1 MNRHAKSLSLVL
13 VGLFLLFCLT
23 SGTANALPPA
33 QWYPGAER
41 AFFGHTFAEEYWT
54 NDSIIINTPNW
65 TVQFIASFVNYN
77 TPNGSFQASLVSL
90 GMVENATG
98 FKFTLP
104 YQLFAL
110 HFTTPNNKDVFIG
123 ALLGFLYAWNETI
136 PDGVPST
143 GEDRWFL
150 IPYGYNEANASV
162 SLTIEAI
169 PATKLSEGHYQ
180 FGIRYR
186 NLYARLVDT
195 KTPQRFLLTLLYPI
209 VEVTFSELSITYDIT
224 VNPRSGEIT
233 TETYYIVGQV
243 SELLILRTPIPNPH
257 AYLKGIGIGVA
268 HFVVA
273 FTSEYRTQTRSA
285 TPVHTTNLNLANI
298 TTDQGQHRAFAVGT
312 RGDYDVYNESTPQ
325 FTLLNS
331 SLPAYSWILT
341 PLPIDLSL
349 IMWQLPISADLF
361 AIIAYAMSPQL
372 QSRFSSPRA
381 LYYQANQTL
390 NAAAF
395 WYGIAFPEY
404 NGYRVVHDPVYTAY
418 SNIGQNRLPAWLGLV
433 VLTAAS
439 MIGIVV
445 LVLYVIKRNG
455 HRNGA

>member
-1 MNRHAKSLSLVL
+1 MNRHVKSLSLVL
-13 VGLFLLFCLT
+13 VGLFLLCCLT

-54 NDSIIINTPNW
+54 NDSILINTPNW

-123 ALLGFLYAWNETI
+123 ALLAFLYAWNETI
-136 PDGVPST
+136 PDGVPSP

-150 IPYGYNEANASV
+150 IPYGYNEANASTP
-162 SLTIEAI
+162 LTIEAI
-169 PATKLSEGHYQ
+169 PATKLSAGHYQ

-186 NLYARLVDT
+186 NLCARAVDT
-195 KTPQRFLLTLLYPI
+195 KSALGFWLTLLFPV
-209 VEVTFSELSITYDIT
+209 VEITFSELSITYDVK
-224 VNPRSGEIT
+224 VNPANGEIT
-233 TETYYIVGQV
+233 TKTNYVIGQANELRNFTKPV
-243 SELLILRTPIPNPH
+243 SNPH
-257 AYLKGIGIGVA
+257 AYLKNIGIGAA
-268 HFVVA
+268 HFVVV
-273 FTSEYRTQTRSA
+273 FTSQYRTQTGST
-285 TPVHTTNLNLANI
+285 TPVHTQNRNLANV
-298 TTDQGQHRAFAVGT
+298 TTDLEGRQRAFALSTG
-312 RGDYDVYNESTPQ
+312 GDYDVYNESTD
-325 FTLLNS
+325 TLLNS

-341 PLPIDLSL
+341 PLPIDLLL
-349 IMWQLPISADLF
+349 IGWQLPISADLF
-361 AIIAYAMSPQL
+361 AIIAYAMSPYL

-381 LYYQANQTL
+381 LYDQANQTL

-439 MIGIVV
+439 MVGIIV

>member
-1 MNRHAKSLSLVL
+1 MSRHARLLSLGL
-13 VGLFLLFCLT
+13 ASLFLLFGLT

-33 QWYPGAER
+33 HWYPGAER

-77 TPNGSFQASLVSL
+77 TRNGSFQASLVSL

-110 HFTTPNNKDVFIG
+110 HFTTPQNKDVFIG
-123 ALLGFLYAWNETI
+123 ALLGFLYAWNETTL
-136 PDGVPST
+136 DGMPSP

-150 IPYGYNEANASV
+150 IPYGYNEANASAR
-162 SLTIEAI
+162 LTIEAI
-169 PATKLSEGHYQ
+169 NATKLSEGHYQ

-195 KTPQRFLLTLLYPI
+195 KTLDGFLLTLLYPLI
-209 VEVTFSELSITYDIT
+209 EITFSELTITYDIT
-224 VNPRSGEIT
+224 VNPRTGEIT
-233 TETYYIVGQV
+233 TETYYVIGQI
-243 SELLILRTPIPNPH
+243 SELLILRTPLPNPH
-257 AYLKGIGIGVA
+257 AYLKSIGIGVA

-273 FTSEYRTQTRSA
+273 FTSEYQTQTRSA
-285 TPVHTTNLNLANI
+285 TPVHGTNLNLANI

-312 RGDYDVYNESTPQ
+312 RGSYDVYNESTHP
-325 FTLLNS
+325 FALLNS

-341 PLPIDLSL
+341 PLPIDLLL
-349 IMWQLPISADLF
+349 IWWQLPISADLF
-361 AIIAYAMSPQL
+361 TIIAYAMSPHL

-381 LYYQANQTL
+381 LYDQANQTL

-395 WYGIAFPEY
+395 WYGIAFPDY
-404 NGYRVVHDPVYTAY
+404 NGYRIVHDPVYTAY
-418 SNIGQNRLPAWLGLV
+418 SNIGQSRLPAWLGLAI
-433 VLTAAS
+433 LTGAG

-455 HRNGA
+455 RRNGA